1 MVYYHLTLSPWL
13 RAWMWEIHYK
23 DRASA
28 CAAWNHDP
36 TRKVMNVHAKSGSCS
51 LAPVTHAQK
60 PVSGNQ
66 SSGMS
71 IWLQPNLSQKGF
83 LVKLFANE
91 FSNQL
96 SADQVDKWWL
106 AGGCW
111 SVSKTRKALLYTS
124 DFDAVC
130 YAMIYP
136 MSHYYWYKRLC
147 PHLSSFKGYTFWC
160 VACRNHIIICPP
172 GWRYHIHPLC
182 IPPCSCCLNW
192 WINQTRSISKQIIL
206 ICVIIK
212 IALINV
218 MYMSLTY
225 AWHMHIRSIDAH
237 TYKNAMC
244 THTGGLL

>member
-13 RAWMWEIHYK
+13 HAWMWEIHYK

-83 LVKLFANE
+83 LVKLFAKE

-111 SVSKTRKALLYTS
+111 SVSKTRKALLPVIS
-124 DFDAVC
+124 MQS
-130 YAMIYP
+130 AMQ
-136 MSHYYWYKRLC
+136 W
-147 PHLSSFKGYTFWC
+147 FTQW
-160 VACRNHIIICPP
+160 AIIIGTNVCV
-172 GWRYHIHPLC
+172 HICHHLKDMPFGVLHVE
-182 IPPCSCCLNW
+182 IKSPFALRDDVITP
-192 WINQTRSISKQIIL
+192 TH
-206 ICVIIK
+206 CVSHHVVV
-212 IALINV
+212 A
-218 MYMSLTY
+218 
-225 AWHMHIRSIDAH
+225 
-237 TYKNAMC
+237 
-244 THTGGLL
+244 